1 MILERRTVY
10 LVASMAVGLCGLAD
24 AARGE
29 VVGYTVKSE
38 GNDTVLTSVVVTRG
52 KGTVAFEASKLIR
65 ATVIHFRSSHT
76 RNVVY
81 TAGCDAPSPE
91 TRAGLLGDLKLTT
104 GLINPG
110 NGKLTGAPVL
120 DGPQATPGIAVTF
133 DPPVT
138 NLPGD
143 DVVLFEVQRGDG
155 PAGGDTFDVGPLH
168 WKPGLRGISVR
179 AFDITFDHPRAMMV
193 AQYVPYLFRQ
203 PTKSLEDM
211 MTQPLEKAFSP
222 GGFKALP
229 VGIDLTTLGYDEGGV
244 VQGLFFQD
252 ADSPGIRFDPML
264 IAGLPSPEPPNILEK
279 IPELPE
285 CETGDLLAKFLDGPM
300 ADVDEIVF
308 AERIPG
314 NDHWYANFGH
324 YWCGRQEYPTQRLP
338 EDWKPD
344 SIFKAGGRLCRFDL
358 RTGRLKV
365 LLDDPAG
372 GVRDPQVHY
381 DGNKIL
387 FSYREGGQPYYRLCE
402 INTDGTDLVQL
413 TDGPCNDIEPTYLPD
428 GGIMFCSSRC
438 NRVVNCWRTPVA
450 ILYRCDAN
458 GGNVH
463 PISTNVEHD
472 NTPWVLPDGRVLYM
486 RWEYVDRHQLAF
498 HHLWTTNP
506 DGTGQMVY
514 YGNQHP
520 GTAVLD
526 TKPFP
531 VPGKHPGISMLDA
544 KPIPGTDR
552 VVASFS
558 PRHGRPEHMG
568 VVTVVDPSTGP
579 DDLHATRPVSQ
590 PGKLFRDPYAFSE
603 DCFLVA
609 DGQGIWVMDGQGN
622 MDLVY
627 RPAAGSRLECHEPRP
642 LLPRPRER
650 VVPSRVDLSQG
661 TGQLMLSDIYQ
672 GRNMAGVERGEI
684 AKLLVLEQ
692 LPKPVNFSGG
702 PWPLSVGGTF
712 TLARVLGTVPVEP
725 EGSAHFEVPALR
737 SLFFVA
743 LDENDLS
750 VKRMQ
755 SFVSVQPGET
765 AGCVGCHEQRLEPP
779 RAQSE
784 RKKGTGPICAQHPLG
799 RSGKL
804 DLSPFS
810 MPLALRR
817 APSRIE
823 PFADVPDVLDFSR
836 HVQPI
841 LDRHCVECHNPEQYD
856 GRVDLTGDHTPL
868 FSQSYW
874 TIIQRSLIADGRNQ
888 PYGNRAPRMIGTGAS
903 RLLSFLDGTHYEVKL
918 SDREYTTVR
927 LWIETSATYPGTY
940 AALGS
945 GMTPVAFPV
954 AVMERRCGGCHG
966 SPPNTKP
973 AIGQGMYFTFGGAG
987 PPLPL
992 VHDFAD
998 LKKIRG
1004 AMGYFKF
1011 GRSRTPQSLCN
1022 LTRPDKSLLVRAPLS
1037 ANAGGL
1043 GLCDPVVLADANDPD
1058 YQAILSAIA
1067 EASQQHQITRRFDMP
1082 GFRPNDHYIIQMQR
1096 YGALPD
1102 ELSPDEPID
1111 VYATDQAYW
1120 RSHWYR
1126 SAPR

>member
-1 MILERRTVY
+1 V
-10 LVASMAVGLCGLAD
+10 AVGLFGLA
-24 AARGE
+24 ASAHAE
-29 VVGYTVKSE
+29 VVGYTVE
-38 GNDTVLTSVVVTRG
+38 AERNDTVLTSVVVTRG
-52 KGTVAFEASKLIR
+52 KGTVAFDASKLIR
-65 ATVIHFRSSHT
+65 ATVTHFRSSHT

-91 TRAGLLGDLKLTT
+91 LRVRLLGDLKLTT

-110 NGKLTGAPVL
+110 NGNLTGKPVL

-133 DPPVT
+133 DPPVM

-143 DVVLFEVQRGDG
+143 DVVLFEVQRGDS
-155 PAGGDTFDVGPLH
+155 PAAGDAFRVGPLH
-168 WKPGLRGISVR
+168 WKPDLRAITIR
-179 AFDITFDHPRAMMV
+179 AFDIEFDHPRAMTV
-193 AQYVPYLFRQ
+193 AQYVPYLFRR
-203 PTKSLEDM
+203 PAESLEDL
-211 MTQPLEKAFSP
+211 MTQSLEKSSSP

-229 VGIDLTTLGYDEGGV
+229 VGIDLTALGYAEGAAV
-244 VQGLFFQD
+244 EGLFFQD
-252 ADSPGIRFDPML
+252 ADSPGVRVDPVL

-285 CETGDLLAKFLDGPM
+285 CEEGQLLAKFLDGPM
-300 ADVDEIVF
+300 ADLEEIVF
-308 AERIPG
+308 AERVPG

-324 YWCGRQEYPTQRLP
+324 YWCGSQEYPVQRLP
-338 EDWKPD
+338 DDWQPD
-344 SIFKAGGRLCRFDL
+344 PIFKTGGRLCRLDL
-358 RTGRLKV
+358 RTGRLTV
-365 LLDDPAG
+365 VLDDPAG

-381 DGNKIL
+381 DGKKIL
-387 FSYREGGQPYYRLCE
+387 FSYREGDQSHYHLYE
-402 INTDGTDLVQL
+402 IGTNGTGLVQL
-413 TDGPCNDIEPTYLPD
+413 TDGPCDDIEPTYLPD
-428 GGIMFCSSRC
+428 GGIMFCSSRA

-450 ILYRCDAN
+450 TLHRCDDD
-458 GGNVH
+458 GSNVR
-463 PISTNVEHD
+463 PISTNIEHD
-472 NTPWVLPDGRVLYM
+472 NTPWVLPDGRILYM
-486 RWEYVDRHQLAF
+486 RWEYVDRNQLSF

-514 YGNQHP
+514 YGNQFP
-520 GTAVLD
+520 GTATLD
-526 TKPFP
+526 TEPFS

-544 KPIPGTDR
+544 KPIPGTGK

-579 DDLHATRPVSQ
+579 DDMYATRPVSQ
-590 PGKLFRDPYAFSE
+590 PGRLFRDPYAFSE
-603 DCFLVA
+603 DCFLAA
-609 DGQGIWVMDGQGN
+609 DRQGIWVMDGQGN
-622 MDLVY
+622 TDLVY

-642 LLPRPRER
+642 LRPRPRER

-661 TGQLMLSDIYQ
+661 TGRLMLSDIYH

-725 EGSAHFEVPALR
+725 DGSACFEVPALR

-743 LDENDLS
+743 LDEYDLS

-765 AGCVGCHEQRLEPP
+765 AGCVGCHEQRLESP
-779 RAQSE
+779 RGQFD
-784 RKKGTGPICAQHPLG
+784 RKKGTGPICRNGPEGAAHQ
-799 RSGKL
+799 RSARQL

-810 MPLALRR
+810 LPMALQR

-823 PFADVPDVLDFSR
+823 PFADVPNVLDFPR

-888 PYGNRAPRMIGTGAS
+888 PYGNRAPRTIGSGAS
-903 RLLSFLDGTHYEVKL
+903 QLLSYLDGTHYEAKL
-918 SDREYTTVR
+918 SEREYTTVR

-973 AIGQGMYFTFGGAG
+973 VIGKGMYFTFGGAG

-1022 LTRPDKSLLVRAPLS
+1022 LTRAGKSLLVRAPLS
-1037 ANAGGL
+1037 ENAGGL
-1043 GLCDPVVLADANDPD
+1043 GLCDPIVFSDTNDPD
-1058 YQAILSAIA
+1058 YQTILSAIT
-1067 EASQQHQITRRFDMP
+1067 EASREHQITKRFDMP
-1082 GFRPNDHYIIQMQR
+1082 KFRPNDHYIIQMQR
-1096 YGALPD
+1096 FGVLPAD
-1102 ELSPDEPID
+1102 VAPDEPID
-1111 VYATDQAYW
+1111 IYATDQAYW

-1126 SAPR
+1126 P